1 MRTALFSALCMRSCR
16 FVDVRQLN
24 RRFVALTFFLVLVFI
39 LGRSDHIVQ
48 RLRRN
53 PAGHQQRH
61 DEQHQQ
67 DEQRADGRERPLEQ
81 DVQTAAQQTA
91 GRAFHTGR

>member
-1 MRTALFSALCMRSCR
+1 MRAAFLSALCMRSCR

-24 RRFVALTFFLVLVFI
+24 RRFIALTLLLVLVFI
-39 LGRSDHIVQ
+39 LGRSDHVVQ
-48 RLRRN
+48 RLRRDA
-53 PAGHQQRH
+53 AGHQQSH

-67 DEQRADGRERPLEQ
+67 DEQCTDGRERPLEQ

-91 GRAFHTGR
+91 